1 MLDVPNL
8 PPSGTAFVELRSEI
22 VHNPE
27 ICNRPVLW
35 KILLEKWAGTLR
47 IASIW
52 AGVFLLITSGLGLPL
67 VAYASSPVSAPPA
80 QVVFRHSHFVD
91 GVKPAFVVAP
101 PYVVARH
108 SFVSIGEAGLAGIH
122 FKMVVFGPG
131 SLPAQST
138 GAGCYQKLGL
148 GAGES
153 VVAPQSVSMF
163 TSLTPAVPK
172 VWWDFFQ
179 RRSRF
184 EIYVEMLELMKRAP
198 MTPFE
203 VAFYA
208 RLNHKRTKE
217 YVEYLESIGYLHPV
231 SEDGRT
237 VLVLT
242 KDGGDFLERA
252 KSLFVG
258 ARLITVANH
267 NYQRDF

>member
-1 MLDVPNL
+1 MVDFLQ
-8 PPSGTAFVELRSEI
+8 
-22 VHNPE
+22 
-27 ICNRPVLW
+27 
-35 KILLEKWAGTLR
+35 EKRARTLR

-52 AGVFLLITSGLGLPL
+52 AGVFLLVTSGLGLPL
-67 VAYASSPVSAPPA
+67 VSYASNPVSPTSTQALS
-80 QVVFRHSHFVD
+80 QHGQFVD
-91 GVKPAFVVAP
+91 GVRPAFVVAP

-108 SFVSIGEAGLAGIH
+108 SFVSVGAAGKAGIR
-122 FKMVVFGPG
+122 FKTVVFGPG
-131 SLPAQST
+131 FLPAPST

-153 VVAPQSVSMF
+153 VVTPQSFSMF

-172 VWWDFFQ
+172 LWWDFFQ

-184 EIYVEMLELMKRAP
+184 EIYVEVLELMKRGP

-203 VAFYA
+203 LAFYA

-217 YVEYLESIGYLHPV
+217 YVEYLESVGYLHAV

-237 VLVLT
+237 VFVLT
-242 KDGGDFLERA
+242 KDGGGFLERA
-252 KSLFVG
+252 KALFGG